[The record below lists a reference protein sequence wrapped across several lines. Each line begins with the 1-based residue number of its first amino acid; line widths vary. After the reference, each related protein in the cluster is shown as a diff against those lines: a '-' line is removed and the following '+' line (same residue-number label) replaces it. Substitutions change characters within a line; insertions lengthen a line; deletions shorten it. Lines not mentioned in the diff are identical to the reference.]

1 MAATTL
7 CNHSGELEIVQLY
20 HGHGRNSDNTP
31 KFFFLSVLMKESLP
45 LFIDFKEGRIQTGSE
60 SQTEFGFLR
69 LLKILEKMMNL
80 FNSRDLLNFIHPLFP
95 TIPHMKEIKTR

>member
-1 MAATTL
+1 
-7 CNHSGELEIVQLY
+7 
-20 HGHGRNSDNTP
+20 
-31 KFFFLSVLMKESLP
+31 MKESLP

-95 TIPHMKEIKTR
+95 TSSLEAMTPLYFKEWIPLKDLNVKESKKG